1 MKKWIWLVLAILVA
15 FAAVVGSGFLRQG
28 EQPSVIETIKVENPH
43 LGKEDKGTR
52 GGGDTGNVSLSAS
65 PRLVLFA
72 SSAPQVSANKLFAHV
87 QNLNFKRYTDAERSR
102 TRTYITRELKK
113 LGWKSQLQKF
123 SEGVNVFAERKGTD
137 KQAGAILVGAHYDT
151 VAISPGADDNASGVA
166 VLLEIARL
174 LGSRPTPRTLQLVF
188 FDKEEAGLLGSRA
201 FVTKTAHLLKNLRGV
216 IVMDMVGYACHTPG
230 CQKYPAGLPITPPS
244 DKGDFLAV
252 VGDTENLPLLNVF
265 QYLNSVAVKPEN
277 KRSFDN
283 KNISVSPHLGASA
296 SISLPPIFTLPVP
309 FKGLLIPDTLRSDHA
324 PFWLQGVGA
333 VLVTDTANLRSPH
346 YHQPSDTPKTIDRNF
361 FTGAAQVVVNATTVF
376 LENQKAL
383 DTPKSNS

>member
-15 FAAVVGSGFLRQG
+15 CAAVVGSGFLRQG

-43 LGKEDKGTR
+43 LVEEDTGTR
-52 GGGDTGNVSLSAS
+52 GGGDTGKVFDSFSAS
-65 PRLVLFA
+65 PRLNLSV
-72 SSAPQVSANKLFAHV
+72 SSPPQVSASKLFVHV

-102 TRTYITRELKK
+102 TRAYITGELKK

-123 SEGVNVFAERKGTD
+123 SDGVNVFAERKGTD
-137 KQAGAILVGAHYDT
+137 KEAGAILVGAHYDT

-174 LGSRPTPRTLQLVF
+174 FGSRPTPKTLQVVF

-216 IVMDMVGYACHTPG
+216 IVMDMVGYACHTAG
-230 CQKYPAGLPITPPS
+230 CQQYPAGLPITPLS

-252 VGDTENLPLLNVF
+252 VGDTEHLPLLNSF
-265 QYLNSVAVKPEN
+265 QKIDQEVAIAKAERGKPSV
-277 KRSFDN
+277 
-283 KNISVSPHLGASA
+283 
-296 SISLPPIFTLPVP
+296 SLPPIFTLPVP
-309 FKGLLIPDTLRSDHA
+309 LKGLLTPDTLRSDHA
-324 PFWLQGVGA
+324 PFWFQGVGA

-346 YHQPSDTPKTIDRNF
+346 YHQPSDTPKTINRNF
-361 FTGAAQVVVNATTVF
+361 FTGAAQAVVNATTIL
-376 LENQKAL
+376 LENKKAL
-383 DTPKSNS
+383 DTPTSNS